1 MPAGDSE
8 SIKSLH
14 IVQQE
19 CDWLFSLKDTW
30 WEVMEVLSQSR
41 DTWWWHI
48 RRKNC
53 HGAWWL
59 SHHHHYHNRGIR
71 GALYIYIYIYGTSI
85 HSRTRVLQSPVPW
98 NKDGIWSL
106 QYGLPGK
113 PDNWV
118 WEEWNRIPSE
128 APGWGRV
135 DHWWESWI
143 PWSLPQ
149 VHHQWLG
156 EQDHSVDPDKGTKRN
171 VEAGTEDQRLHG
183 I

>member
-1 MPAGDSE
+1 MTDFFHSRIPDG
-8 SIKSLH
+8 K
-14 IVQQE
+14 
-19 CDWLFSLKDTW
+19 W
-30 WEVMEVLSQSR
+30 WRFYPRAE
-41 DTWWWHI
+41 TP
-48 RRKNC
+48 
-53 HGAWWL
+53 GG
-59 SHHHHYHNRGIR
+59 GISGER
-71 GALYIYIYIYGTSI
+71 IAMGLGGFPTIITTITVASVEPFIYIYIYGTSI

-135 DHWWESWI
+135 DHWWESWV